1 MISLQ
6 DLLEMLANAFFEGNT
21 QIAGIV
27 LYMFAVGLVV
37 LLFAQRNLTVAFVLL
52 IPVTLI
58 FTMMGILPEVMTI
71 LVVMVLVMGIASKF
85 RDTTG

>member
-6 DLLEMLANAFFEGNT
+6 DLLDMMAEAFFEGNT

-27 LYMFAVGLVV
+27 LFMFVVGLVV
-37 LLFAQRNLTVAFVLL
+37 LLFAQRNITIAFVML
-52 IPVTLI
+52 IPVTLV
-58 FTMMGILPEVMTI
+58 FTLMGILPEVMTI
-71 LVVMVLVMGIASKF
+71 LVVMVLVMGIATKF